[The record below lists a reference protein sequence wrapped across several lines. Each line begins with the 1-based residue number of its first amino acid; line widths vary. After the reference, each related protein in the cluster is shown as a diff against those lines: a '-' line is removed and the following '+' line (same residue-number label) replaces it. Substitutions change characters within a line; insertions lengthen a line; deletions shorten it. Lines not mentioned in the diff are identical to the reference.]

1 MKLKTQKKIIYILM
15 FNLSDPNISYILF
28 SPESESNSEEE
39 NKNLYER
46 ACSILYSKDYTIIP
60 VRGLYDGVY
69 ENSFIALPRHPSNDD
84 LRKDSIYLL
93 DSFHQ
98 DSVII
103 KYVGEESSSK
113 ILSDG
118 SEKPMS
124 VALYN
129 ADLNNK
135 TYLYNGVSFSFIE
148 EKRYYSPKQKS
159 DLKNGMIVEYF
170 NNNKWN
176 TKQISDIDKE
186 YEELYKLLIKYNK
199 LRIESN

>member
-1 MKLKTQKKIIYILM
+1 M

-28 SPESESNSEEE
+28 SPESETNSEEE
-39 NKNLYER
+39 NKSLYER
-46 ACSILYSKDYTIIP
+46 ACSILYSKDYTIIS
-60 VRGLYDGVY
+60 VKGFCDGLY
-69 ENSFIALPRHPSNDD
+69 ENSFIALPKSPNNDD

-129 ADLNNK
+129 SDLNNK

-159 DLKNGMIVEYF
+159 DLKNGMIIEYF
-170 NNNKWN
+170 NNKKWN

-186 YEELYKLLIKYNK
+186 YEELYRLLIKYNK

>member
-1 MKLKTQKKIIYILM
+1 M

-28 SPESESNSEEE
+28 SPESETNSEEE
-39 NKNLYER
+39 NKSLYER
-46 ACSILYSKDYTIIP
+46 ACSILYSKDYTIIS
-60 VRGLYDGVY
+60 VKGFCDGLY
-69 ENSFIALPRHPSNDD
+69 ENSFIALPKSPNNDD

-93 DSFHQ
+93 DSFQQ

-129 ADLNNK
+129 SDLNNK

-170 NNNKWN
+170 NNSKWN
-176 TKQISDIDKE
+176 TKKILDVDKE
-186 YEELYKLLIKYNK
+186 YEELYRLLIKYNK

>member
-1 MKLKTQKKIIYILM
+1 M

-28 SPESESNSEEE
+28 SPESETNSEEE
-39 NKNLYER
+39 NKSLYER
-46 ACSILYSKDYTIIP
+46 ACSILYSKDYTIIS
-60 VRGLYDGVY
+60 VKGFCDGLY
-69 ENSFIALPRHPSNDD
+69 ENSFIALPKSPNNDD

-129 ADLNNK
+129 SDLNNK

-159 DLKNGMIVEYF
+159 DLKNGMIIEYF

-186 YEELYKLLIKYNK
+186 YEELYRLLIKYNK